1 MFLHL
6 GADII
11 INTKYIVAI
20 MDLDTTSVS
29 KITKEFLKKSTEKN
43 CVINVSQIDLPKSY
57 VLTDEN
63 GKKKVYVSP
72 ISSQTLYKR
81 SENKDILKNLHF

>member
-6 GADII
+6 GSDII

-29 KITKEFLKKSTEKN
+29 KITKEFLKKSTQNNK
-43 CVINVSQIDLPKSY
+43 VINVSDIDLPKSY
-57 VLTDEN
+57 VITNEN
-63 GKKKVYVSP
+63 GEKKVYISP
-72 ISSQTLYKR
+72 ISAQTLYKR
-81 SENKDILKNLHF
+81 SENKDFIKNLHF